1 MHLRNKLNVKKI
13 ATLSKPTVY
22 SDGGGLYLRV
32 RKSGT
37 KSWLYIYM
45 LNGKR
50 REIGLGSA
58 LDVTLAHAR
67 RKAEELRAIFVS
79 GRDPALVRKQTR
91 VEERLRPSFGEV
103 ADELVDSIEHGF
115 KNEKHRKQWRSTI
128 TTYASPILTKPVD
141 EVETANV
148 LALLQPIW
156 LEKSETASRVR
167 QRIERIL
174 DAATVKGYR
183 AGDNPAR
190 FKGNL
195 EFLLPRRSKG
205 EDQHHTAMP
214 FVDLPAFMAEL
225 AKRRALAARALEFT
239 VLTAAR
245 TGEVL
250 GMQWQEFEAKN
261 RLWTVPAD
269 RMKADR
275 AHEVPLS
282 APAIALIE
290 GLRTAKCEPRDKV
303 FRNDK
308 GHSLSNMAMLTLL
321 RRMELPVTVHGFRSS
336 FRDWAGETTGYDR
349 EVIEMA
355 LAHTITSKAERAYRR
370 GNALEKRRGLMDEW
384 AIFCLSEHGANA
396 EGNAGE
402 DALSI

>member
-13 ATLSKPTVY
+13 AAFVDPNVY

-37 KSWLYIYM
+37 KSWLFIYM
-45 LNGKR
+45 LRGKR
-50 REIGLGSA
+50 RELGLGSA
-58 LDVTLAHAR
+58 LDVSLAYV
-67 RKAEELRAIFVS
+67 RKQAEELRAILVS
-79 GRDPALVRKQTR
+79 GRDPALVRKQAQI
-91 VEERLRPSFGEV
+91 EERPKLTFGAI
-103 ADELVDSIEHGF
+103 ADELIDSIEHGF

-128 TTYASPILTKPVD
+128 RTYASPILPKPVN
-141 EVETANV
+141 EVATADV

-156 LEKSETASRVR
+156 LDKPETASRVR

-183 AGDNPAR
+183 FGDNPAR

-205 EDQHHTAMP
+205 DDQHHTALS
-214 FVDLPAFMAEL
+214 FVDLPIFMTEL
-225 AKRRALAARALEFT
+225 AKRRASAARALEFT

-250 GMQWQEFEAKN
+250 GMQWQEFDATKQ
-261 RLWTVPAD
+261 LWTVPAV

-282 APAIALIE
+282 APAIKLLQE
-290 GLRTAKCEPRDKV
+290 LYTAKCEPGDRV

-321 RRMELPVTVHGFRSS
+321 RRMDVSVTVHGFRSS
-336 FRDWAGETTGYDR
+336 FRDWAGETTSYER

-355 LAHTITSKAERAYRR
+355 LAHTIGSKAERAYRR
-370 GNALEKRRGLMDEW
+370 GSALEKRRSLMNDW
-384 AIFCLSEHGANA
+384 AQHCFSKRAVSAC
-396 EGNAGE
+396 
-402 DALSI
+402 

>member
-13 ATLSKPTVY
+13 ASLTDPKVY

-37 KSWLYIYM
+37 KSWLFIYM
-45 LNGKR
+45 LSGNRG
-50 REIGLGSA
+50 EIGLGSA
-58 LDVTLAHAR
+58 LDVSLADAR
-67 RKAEELRAIFVS
+67 KKAEELRSVLLS
-79 GRDPALVRKQTR
+79 GRDPALVRKHAKLQA
-91 VEERLRPSFGEV
+91 RPKPTFGKF
-103 ADELVDSIEHGF
+103 ADELIDSIETGF
-115 KNEKHRKQWRSTI
+115 RNEKHRKQWRSTI
-128 TTYASPILTKPVD
+128 TTYAEPILAKPVD
-141 EVETANV
+141 EVDTTDV

-174 DAATVKGYR
+174 DAATVRGYR
-183 AGDNPAR
+183 SGDNPAR

-205 EDQHHTAMP
+205 EDQHHTAMR
-214 FVDLPAFMAEL
+214 FVDMPTFMAEL
-225 AKRRALAARALEFT
+225 AKRRALAARALEFSI
-239 VLTAAR
+239 LTAAR

-250 GMQWQEFEAKN
+250 GMQWQELDTEN
-261 RLWTVPAD
+261 RLWTVPAE
-269 RMKADR
+269 RMKSDR
-275 AHEVPLS
+275 AHQVPLS
-282 APAIALIE
+282 GSAIALLE
-290 GLRTAKCEPRDKV
+290 GLRTPKCGPREKV
-303 FRNDK
+303 FRNEK

-321 RRMELPVTVHGFRSS
+321 RRMDVPVTVHGFRSS
-336 FRDWAGETTGYDR
+336 FRDWAGETTGYER

-384 AIFCLSEHGANA
+384 AGFCLPDTGAKP
-396 EGNAGE
+396 
-402 DALSI
+402 S

>member
-1 MHLRNKLNVKKI
+1 MHLRNKLNVKRI
-13 ATLSKPTVY
+13 ANLTHPNVY

-32 RKSGT
+32 RNSGT
-37 KSWLYIYM
+37 KSWLFIYM
-45 LNGKR
+45 RSGKR

-58 LDVTLAHAR
+58 LDVSLALAR
-67 RKAEELRAIFVS
+67 QKAEQLRAVLLS
-79 GRDPALVRKQTR
+79 GRDPSHVRKQA
-91 VEERLRPSFGEV
+91 ELAERPKPTFGEF
-103 ADELVDSIEHGF
+103 ADELIDSIEHGF

-128 TTYASPILTKPVD
+128 TTYASGILAKPVD
-141 EVETANV
+141 EVATADV

-183 AGDNPAR
+183 SGDNPAR

-195 EFLLPRRSKG
+195 EFLLPRRGKG
-205 EDQHHTAMP
+205 EDQHHNALP
-214 FVDLPAFMAEL
+214 FIELPAFMAEL
-225 AKRRALAARALEFT
+225 AKRRALAARALELT

-250 GMQWQEFEAKN
+250 GMQWREFDAKN
-261 RLWTVPAD
+261 RLWTVPAE

-282 APAIALIE
+282 ASAVALIE
-290 GLRTAKCEPRDKV
+290 GLRTAKCEPQDKV

-321 RRMELPVTVHGFRSS
+321 RRMDVPVTVHGFRSS
-336 FRDWAGETTGYDR
+336 FRDWAGETTGYER

-384 AIFCLSEHGANA
+384 ATFCISGCGANA
-396 EGNAGE
+396 QGVHLEE
-402 DALSI
+402 LT

>member
-13 ATLSKPTVY
+13 AALVEPNVY

-37 KSWLYIYM
+37 KSWLFIYM
-45 LNGKR
+45 LRGKR
-50 REIGLGSA
+50 RELGLGSA
-58 LDVTLAHAR
+58 LDVSLADVR
-67 RKAEELRAIFVS
+67 KKAEELRAILVS
-79 GRDPALVRKQTR
+79 GRDPALVRKQAQMQ
-91 VEERLRPSFGEV
+91 ERPKLTFGEI
-103 ADELVDSIEHGF
+103 ADELIDSIEHGF

-128 TTYASPILTKPVD
+128 TTYASPILPKSVN
-141 EVETANV
+141 EVAMADV

-156 LEKSETASRVR
+156 LDKPETASRVR

-183 AGDNPAR
+183 FGDNPAR

-205 EDQHHTAMP
+205 DDQHHTALP
-214 FVDLPAFMAEL
+214 FVELPMFMTEL
-225 AKRRALAARALEFT
+225 AKRRASAARALEFT

-250 GMQWQEFEAKN
+250 GMQWQEFDVTKQ
-261 RLWTVPAD
+261 LWTVPAV

-282 APAIALIE
+282 APAIQLLE
-290 GLRTAKCEPRDKV
+290 ELHTAKCEPRDRV
-303 FRNDK
+303 FKNDK

-321 RRMELPVTVHGFRSS
+321 RRMNVPVTVHGFRSS
-336 FRDWAGETTGYDR
+336 FRDWAGEATSYER

-355 LAHTITSKAERAYRR
+355 LAHTIASKAERAYRR
-370 GNALEKRRGLMDEW
+370 GTALEKRRRLMDDW
-384 AIFCLSEHGANA
+384 ARHCFSKLAANA
-396 EGNAGE
+396 CKH
-402 DALSI
+402 SINC